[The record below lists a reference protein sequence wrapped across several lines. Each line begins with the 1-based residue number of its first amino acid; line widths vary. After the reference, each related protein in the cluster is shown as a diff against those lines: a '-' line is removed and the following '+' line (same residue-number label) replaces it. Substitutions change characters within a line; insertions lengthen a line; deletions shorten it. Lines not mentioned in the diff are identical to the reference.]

1 MQETTEIMLHTLYVQ
16 LRAEYFRDRCIKV
29 YAGGEDVY
37 VLHNN
42 KNNRNPTKPFNNKQ
56 IVWQ

>member
-56 IVWQ
+56 IV